1 MCRASYFSS
10 VKWFIVEQTVGVY
23 RLTLQFLLALDE
35 SSINSYNS
43 YTCVMFV
50 SYLIISG
57 FEECN
62 FTKIFSNV
70 AHSNSN
76 APFSQ
81 ETCMH
86 IQHWKQSNTAP
97 MKPIFIVCQYRL
109 LLLNLLLRFF
119 FVDFCPTDL
128 FSKMLSYAYLMMK
141 NKNLL
146 VVLSLKFMKKN
157 SDETVQL
164 DFCVG
169 ERKF

>member
-1 MCRASYFSS
+1 
-10 VKWFIVEQTVGVY
+10 
-23 RLTLQFLLALDE
+23 
-35 SSINSYNS
+35 
-43 YTCVMFV
+43 MFV

-62 FTKIFSNV
+62 FTKIFSND

-109 LLLNLLLRFF
+109 LLLNLLLRFL

-146 VVLSLKFMKKN
+146 VVLSLKFMEKN
-157 SDETVQL
+157 SNETVQL

-169 ERKF
+169 ERKFKKKKKIRSCLIVIIISLVWLLSFIIHPWIYLFCFHTSKIQMTY

>member
-10 VKWFIVEQTVGVY
+10 VKWFIVEKTVSVY

-43 YTCVMFV
+43 YTCVKFV
-50 SYLIISG
+50 SYLIISGVG

-62 FTKIFSNV
+62 FTKIFSND

-86 IQHWKQSNTAP
+86 WKQSNAAP
-97 MKPIFIVCQYRL
+97 MKLIFIVCQYRL
-109 LLLNLLLRFF
+109 LLLNLLLRRFRWF
-119 FVDFCPTDL
+119 
-128 FSKMLSYAYLMMK
+128 LSNRFIL
-141 NKNLL
+141 
-146 VVLSLKFMKKN
+146 
-157 SDETVQL
+157 
-164 DFCVG
+164 
-169 ERKF
+169 